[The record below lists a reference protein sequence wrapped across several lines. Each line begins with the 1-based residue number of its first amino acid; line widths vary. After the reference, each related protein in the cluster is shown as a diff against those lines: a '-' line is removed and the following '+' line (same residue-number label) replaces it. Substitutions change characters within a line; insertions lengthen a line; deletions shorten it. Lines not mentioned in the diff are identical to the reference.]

1 MFYFSAVAITGHA
14 LGSGIYFSDSHS
26 KILEFSPRVG
36 TKCYNFAA
44 TVSLGKQ
51 LVIYENNENIN
62 PSDEINS
69 IWGHGMKNVFDGW
82 TTPLHLIDGLAVPI
96 GELQERDH
104 ETELEYNEF
113 IARSEQQIES
123 TLYLFECSSIF

>member
-1 MFYFSAVAITGHA
+1 MFYFSAVAITGND

-26 KILEFSPRVG
+26 KILEFSPPVG

-44 TVSLGKQ
+44 TVAMENQ
-51 LVIYENNENIN
+51 LVLNENDENIN
-62 PSDEINS
+62 PPDDIHS
-69 IWGHGMKNVFDGW
+69 IWGHGRKNVFDGW
-82 TTPLHLIDGLAVPI
+82 TTPLNIFDGLAVPI